1 MEKITFIINPTA
13 GYKRFRIV
21 EESILKYINK
31 KKFKFNIEY
40 SKEKG
45 DVKNLTKKAIDCG
58 ANIII
63 AVGGD
68 GTVNEVSSELVNS
81 NIKMGVIPVGS
92 GNGLA
97 LCLGIP
103 TNIKKAIEKINL
115 KIQKDRL
122 FSVNKLHSVNLIGFG
137 FDACVAKNFLK
148 NNQED

>member
-13 GYKRFRIV
+13 GYKRFRMV
-21 EESILKYINK
+21 EDSILKYINK

-40 SKEKG
+40 SKKIG
-45 DVKNLTKKAIDCG
+45 DVKNLTKKAIACG

-97 LCLGIP
+97 LC
-103 TNIKKAIEKINL
+103 
-115 KIQKDRL
+115 
-122 FSVNKLHSVNLIGFG
+122 
-137 FDACVAKNFLK
+137 
-148 NNQED
+148 